1 MYIKIGQKWYNPETI
16 EYISNPFYLVKSE
29 GGYDIEKRGDKWH
42 AWVKFNFREQADDIM
57 FEDRRE
63 AEIVFNLITGSG
75 CIDTQKLF
83 DKLDPIKEIISP
95 IEWRSDSKEELW

>member
-1 MYIKIGQKWYNPETI
+1 MYVKIGQNWYNPETI
-16 EYISNPFYLVKSE
+16 DYISNPFYLVKSE

-42 AWVKFNFREQADDIM
+42 AWIKFNYREHADDIM

-63 AEIVFNLITGSG
+63 AEIVFNRITGLG

-83 DKLDPIKEIISP
+83 DEVDPIKEINNP
-95 IEWRSDSKEELW
+95 IGQLNNGEELW

>member
-1 MYIKIGQKWYNPETI
+1 MYVKIGQNWYNPETI
-16 EYISNPFYLVKSE
+16 DYISNPFYLVKSE

-42 AWVKFNFREQADDIM
+42 AWIKFNYREHADDIM

-63 AEIVFNLITGSG
+63 AEIVFNMITGLG

-83 DKLDPIKEIISP
+83 DKVDPIKEINNP
-95 IEWRSDSKEELW
+95 IGQLNNKEEL